1 MERSHET
8 RIIAYSRVVSLSHV
22 IHPRI
27 PLWPGDPPVE
37 FSEVADLDKDGYFLR
52 RFSMGEH
59 TGTHMNA
66 PIAFHRD
73 GPGIDEHPA
82 EALVVPAIVV
92 DIRAQAAADPDH
104 TLSWEDISRWENRHG
119 QIPTDSIV
127 LLHTGWQE
135 RWEDPVAY
143 LNQDS
148 SGDLHFPGFGGTTTA
163 MLLEQREIR
172 GVGTDAPGVDPGRD
186 HTFATNL
193 RVMERQGIVVE
204 SLTNLD
210 RLPPTGVTLVI
221 GTLRLQQGSGSPVAV
236 TALVP

>member
-59 TGTHMNA
+59 SGTHMNA

-104 TLSWEDISRWENRHG
+104 TLSWEDILRWENRHG
-119 QIPTDSIV
+119 KSPPIASCCYTPAGRRDGRTRSPTSIR
-127 LLHTGWQE
+127 TPRETFIFRGSAAQRRRCCW
-135 RWEDPVAY
+135 
-143 LNQDS
+143 N
-148 SGDLHFPGFGGTTTA
+148 SGK
-163 MLLEQREIR
+163 
-172 GVGTDAPGVDPGRD
+172 
-186 HTFATNL
+186 
-193 RVMERQGIVVE
+193 
-204 SLTNLD
+204 
-210 RLPPTGVTLVI
+210 
-221 GTLRLQQGSGSPVAV
+221 
-236 TALVP
+236 